1 MKNIRNI
8 ILAAAGLGFIT
19 GLVSCSDPMDEIKDL
34 TLARNF
40 APVAL
45 TAKVINKTNVKL
57 EWNKS
62 EASSYTIEVF
72 ANDSLTFAGSP
83 VKVIEGITANTY
95 TVSGLEGE
103 TQYSFRVK
111 AITAGNTARDSKW
124 STVFAETDPEQILYA
139 VDLDNDVTANAV
151 TLRWPAG
158 STATAIVATPG
169 DITHNLT
176 ADEIAAGAATVTGL
190 QAETAY
196 TFKLMNGTKTRGTI
210 KATTAIDLG
219 GAKLVKAG
227 EDLAEAIAAAADG
240 ESLALMPGTYPIVND
255 EGKTTTV
262 AINKSI
268 SIKSVRATDR
278 AVINGGFV
286 VTNGAALSLSQ
297 IVLNGDKTVSFAV
310 DYSTAEA
317 GNMGN
322 LTIEG
327 CDLTGFTKGLIYQD
341 KTAIKMETLT
351 INNSILHDISA
362 GQDFIDFRKGAY
374 ANLLFTNNTVYNVT
388 CRDFIRFDDSASNFA
403 GLTPFIKIDHCTLDG
418 LGSTNKGILY
428 TRFGGNTGHT
438 TVFSNNIVS
447 NSSGIFSNQTKTAA
461 PAFSGNN
468 YFNSPN
474 LIEATADAG
483 LKSIIF
489 DNAGTAYDP
498 AYANAEK
505 GDFTVGSDDVKALKI
520 GDPRWLK

>member
-219 GAKLVKAG
+219 GAILVNTGDDLRAKL
-227 EDLAEAIAAAADG
+227 DAANDG
-240 ESLALMPGTYPIVND
+240 DVFAFMPGTYAILNE
-255 EGKTTTV
+255 EGKVTTYELKKNV
-262 AINKSI
+262 SL
-268 SIKSVRATDR
+268 KSVRANDP
-278 AVINGGFV
+278 AVIKAGFL
-286 VTNGAALSLSQ
+286 LSAGNELAMTQ
-297 IVLNGDKTVSFAV
+297 IVFDGNKDVSRAI
-310 DYSTAEA
+310 DYTGTEA
-317 GNMGN
+317 AKQCKI
-322 LTIEG
+322 TFEDCKI
-327 CDLTGFTKGLIYQD
+327 TGFKQNFVSDGKADIVLTLI
-341 KTAIKMETLT
+341 
-351 INNSILHDISA
+351 INNCIIDDVPCN
-362 GQDFIDFRKGAY
+362 QRFIDFQGGAC
-374 ANLLFTNNTVYNVT
+374 AEISITNSTLNNITGS
-388 CRDFIRFDDSASNFA
+388 DSFIRMDDKGTFA
-403 GLTPFIKIDHCTLDG
+403 GSPYVVIDHCTINNLNVQG
-418 LGSTNKGILY
+418 KGIFY
-428 TRFGGNTGHT
+428 IRKGKAGGHT
-438 TVFSNNIVS
+438 IKFTNNIVS
-447 NSSGIFSNQTKTAA
+447 NTAGFFCNFTPYTEA
-461 PAFSGNN
+461 VFEKNN

-474 LIEATADAG
+474 FVEATKD
-483 LKSIIF
+483 LSITAKYF

-498 AYANAEK
+498 AYADAEK

>member
-1 MKNIRNI
+1 MKQLKHTT
-8 ILAAAGLGFIT
+8 LAALGLGFIVSL
-19 GLVSCSDPMDEIKDL
+19 GSCSDQMDEIKDL
-34 TLARNF
+34 VLDRNF

-45 TAKVINKTNVKL
+45 TAKVVNKTNVKL

-62 EASSYTIEVF
+62 EADSYTVEVF

-83 VKVIEGITANTY
+83 VLTVNDITVNNL
-95 TVSGLEGE
+95 VVGNLEGE

-111 AITAGNTARDSKW
+111 AVTTGNPSRDSKW
-124 STVFAETDPEQILYA
+124 STAFAETDAEQILAA
-139 VDLDNDVTANAV
+139 VDLDNDVTATTV

-158 STATAIVATPG
+158 QKATQIVATPG
-169 DITHNLT
+169 DIAHEIT
-176 ADEIAAGAATVTGL
+176 AAEIAAGAATVTGL
-190 QAETAY
+190 QPETSY
-196 TFKLMNGTKTRGTI
+196 TFKLMNGTKTRGTV

-227 EDLAEAIAAAADG
+227 DDLAAAIANAADG
-240 ESLALMPGTYPIVND
+240 ESLALMPGTYSILND
-255 EGKTTTV
+255 EGKVTTA
-262 AINKSI
+262 AISKSI

-278 AVINGGFV
+278 AVIQAGFV
-286 VTNGAALSLSQ
+286 VTGGAALSLSQ
-297 IVLNGDKTVSFAV
+297 IVLDGNKTVSFAV

-317 GNMGN
+317 GAMGD

-341 KTAIKMETLT
+341 KTAIRLEHLT
-351 INNSILHDISA
+351 INNTVLHDISA
-362 GQDFIDFRKGAY
+362 GQDLIDFRKGAY
-374 ANLLFTNNTVYNVT
+374 ANFLFTNNTVYNVT

-428 TRFGGNTGHT
+428 TRFGGNTGHSII
-438 TVFSNNIVS
+438 FSNNIVS

-474 LIEATADAG
+474 LVEATADAG
-483 LKSIIF
+483 LKSVIF
-489 DNAGTAYDP
+489 DNAGTSYDP

-505 GDFTVGSDDVKALKI
+505 GDFTVTSDDVKALKI
-520 GDPRWLK
+520 GDPRWIK